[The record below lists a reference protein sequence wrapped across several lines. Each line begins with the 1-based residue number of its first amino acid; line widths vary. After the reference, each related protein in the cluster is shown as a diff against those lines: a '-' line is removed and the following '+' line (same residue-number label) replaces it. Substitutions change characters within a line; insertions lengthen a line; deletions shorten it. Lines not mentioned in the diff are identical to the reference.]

1 MIGSVHLQLK
11 SSRLGAGGGW
21 AAGVTQRQGFRT
33 HAQHYSCWTPT
44 GVWVQSGWRRPVSRL
59 ADQHIT
65 LRETMARNYFLSVS
79 LIFKEGVVNISLSV
93 YHDADVFVR

>member
-11 SSRLGAGGGW
+11 SSRLGAGGGGRRALHNARASEPTHSTT
-21 AAGVTQRQGFRT
+21 AAGLPLVFGSRVDGEGRYRASPTSTSRSERQ
-33 HAQHYSCWTPT
+33 
-44 GVWVQSGWRRPVSRL
+44 L
-59 ADQHIT
+59 
-65 LRETMARNYFLSVS
+65 LRNYFLSVS